1 MSSYPATRHSYT
13 PTSSEYPGH
22 ACTLI
27 LHRPPASAF
36 SYIDRFGYPPR
47 VTSGETGYHFTNLV
61 SNNSG
66 VLFVGEGKE
75 GEVIS
80 VKRLLVCITTACRIA
95 VWSCVFYRST
105 QPRVTEYVRGAVQ
118 QVIVGNHGNTPHG
131 HCACICL
138 WCIPDLTMFVWSDI

>member
-13 PTSSEYPGH
+13 PTSSEHPGH

-61 SNNSG
+61 SDNSG

-75 GEVIS
+75 GGGYYCEDS
-80 VKRLLVCITTACRIA
+80 WYASLLLA
-95 VWSCVFYRST
+95 VLQF
-105 QPRVTEYVRGAVQ
+105 GAVSF
-118 QVIVGNHGNTPHG
+118 IDRLNHESLN
-131 HCACICL
+131 
-138 WCIPDLTMFVWSDI
+138 MSEEQFNR